1 MFKHKFS
8 FRVKIIYRT
17 NYINIHTLNS
27 VRKTTGHAPLDFY
40 KIKTVQ
46 FGKWIDVSEQHAS
59 ASTFFKPR
67 GWSRIWDSFS
77 FGWVWAPAFTP
88 IRSCAQSLQD
98 QAGSHPMHICLAL
111 HHESPSL
118 QLPCDSGHQQCLSDC
133 RHDRTKLSTVKRLP
147 LLQTSGQG
155 RYPSVSRS
163 RLWSKPNVMLH
174 CQCTWQHS
182 GLQSSHPRGM
192 LLHSLP
198 KVQLNPPAPKV
209 LGRDLP
215 DGTRKRLQVY
225 LGGGIFRPKPPV
237 FDRSWR
243 SPSKNTVKNSTEDT
257 CSWTRPSKIGKRKVE
272 KPRVFQLFDLNFLV
286 CNICFCGSAGGR
298 ARRRIFEFLDPFSDW
313 FSSFCDSRNTGFYS
327 VFLFSACLTASFKT
341 SKNLVNYAVLC
352 YGVNENIVNTSVF
365 WRWLKKHCKLQ
376 CFWPPDPQ
384 KPWYLQWFLLLT
396 AQKHCK

>member
-1 MFKHKFS
+1 ML
-8 FRVKIIYRT
+8 KICEDP
-17 NYINIHTLNS
+17 
-27 VRKTTGHAPLDFY
+27 VFGF
-40 KIKTVQ
+40 VQ
-46 FGKWIDVSEQHAS
+46 
-59 ASTFFKPR
+59 
-67 GWSRIWDSFS
+67 
-77 FGWVWAPAFTP
+77 
-88 IRSCAQSLQD
+88 
-98 QAGSHPMHICLAL
+98 HICL
-111 HHESPSL
+111 
-118 QLPCDSGHQQCLSDC
+118 DDC
-133 RHDRTKLSTVKRLP
+133 R
-147 LLQTSGQG
+147 
-155 RYPSVSRS
+155 PSVWVALVAGKNHDGCEDWLAQYSDPS
-163 RLWSKPNVMLH
+163 P
-174 CQCTWQHS
+174 
-182 GLQSSHPRGM
+182 QSSQIAVSPKKKKPFGM
-192 LLHSLP
+192 IPSTNR
-198 KVQLNPPAPKV
+198 KFSDRNPPAPKV

-225 LGGGIFRPKPPV
+225 LGGGAIFRPKPPV

-257 CSWTRPSKIGKRKVE
+257 CSWTRPSKIGKRKVK
-272 KPRVFQLFDLNFLV
+272 KPRVFQLFDFNFLV
-286 CNICFCGSAGGR
+286 CNIFFCGSAGGL